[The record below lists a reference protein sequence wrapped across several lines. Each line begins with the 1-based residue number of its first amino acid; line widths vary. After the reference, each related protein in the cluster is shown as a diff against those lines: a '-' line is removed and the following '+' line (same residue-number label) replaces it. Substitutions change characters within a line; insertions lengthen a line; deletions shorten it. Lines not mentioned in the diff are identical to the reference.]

1 MDISK
6 AVGLCIKY
14 EGYESRP
21 YLCPAVVPTI
31 GYGSTFY
38 PSGKKVTLL
47 DPPITKTQAKKLLIH
62 TLSTIYAPA
71 VKKLCPI
78 LEGDSFFAILDF
90 TYNLGIGALQSS
102 TLRKK
107 INSGDI
113 EGAKKELM
121 RWVYGGGKPLL
132 GLVRRRSDEVALI
145 VMR

>member
-6 AVGLCIKY
+6 AVDLCINH
-14 EGYESRP
+14 EGYASKP

-47 DPPITKTQAKKLLIH
+47 DPPITKTQAKKLLIY
-62 TLSTIYAPA
+62 TLSTVYAPA
-71 VKKLCPI
+71 VKRLCPT
-78 LEGDSFFAILDF
+78 LEGDSFCAILDF
-90 TYNLGIGALQSS
+90 TYNLGERALQLS

-132 GLVRRRSDEVALI
+132 GLVRRRQDEALLLI
-145 VMR
+145 I

>member
-14 EGYESRP
+14 EGFVSKP
-21 YLCPAVVPTI
+21 YLCPAMVPTI

-47 DPPITKTQAKKLLIH
+47 DPPITKTQAKKLLIY
-62 TLSTIYAPA
+62 TLSTVYAPA
-71 VKKLCPI
+71 VKKLCLEI
-78 LEGDSFFAILDF
+78 EGDSFCAILDF
-90 TYNLGIGALQSS
+90 TYNLGERALQLS

-132 GLVRRRSDEVALI
+132 GLVRRRQDEIGLLSL
-145 VMR
+145 